1 MAFAKMETEKTLSSR
16 FRSTNLYQ
24 KLEAKENYIAWVLIL
39 PALVVLGAVV
49 GYPIINNIWLSLHDV
64 SLMNP
69 FERPFV
75 GLANYLN
82 FFADPIFWA
91 SVGRTAYFTAISVGL
106 ELTLGIGIA
115 MLINLKLRG
124 WKFLRAVIIIP
135 WAIPTVVN
143 GIMWK
148 WIYNADYGAL
158 NGLLSA
164 LGLIDTY
171 QAWLASPWQAMNL
184 VIFADIWHVTPL
196 VVLIISA
203 ALAALP
209 DSIYEA
215 ARIDGANAWQGFTRI
230 TLPLLRPAI
239 LVTLVLRTVEAFR
252 VFDIIY
258 VITGGGPSNGTQVI
272 SYLTYLESFS
282 YLNLGRGAA
291 LSFIVSAFIMILALI
306 YYKLLYTEDVA

>member
-1 MAFAKMETEKTLSSR
+1 MNLFSR
-16 FRSTNLYQ
+16 IYRNIES
-24 KLEAKENYIAWVLIL
+24 KEHVIAWALIL
-39 PALVVLGAVV
+39 PAALVMVLVV
-49 GYPIINNIWLSLHDV
+49 GYPIISNIWLSLHAV
-64 SLMNP
+64 SLINP

-91 SVGRTAYFTAISVGL
+91 SVGRTAYFTVVSVGL
-106 ELTLGIGIA
+106 EIILGIAIA
-115 MLINLKLRG
+115 LLINLKLKG
-124 WKFLRAVIIIP
+124 WRLLRSVIIIP

-143 GIMWK
+143 GTMWK

-158 NGLLSA
+158 NGLLMS
-164 LGLIDTY
+164 LGLIDKY
-171 QAWLASPWQAMNL
+171 QAWLADPFTAMNL
-184 VIFADIWHVTPL
+184 VILADIWHCTPL

-203 ALAALP
+203 ALASLP
-209 DSIYEA
+209 DAIYEA
-215 ARIDGANAWQGFTRI
+215 ARIDGASSWQSFWHI
-230 TLPLLRPAI
+230 TLPLLRPAL

-258 VITGGGPSNGTQVI
+258 VITGGGPANGTLVI

-291 LSFIVSAFIMILALI
+291 LSFIVSAFILVLALV

>member
-1 MAFAKMETEKTLSSR
+1 MSYLTR
-16 FRSTNLYQ
+16 VYQ
-24 KLEAKENYIAWVLIL
+24 KIEAKENLVAWVLIL
-39 PALVVLGAVV
+39 PAALIMVAVV
-49 GYPIINNIWLSLHDV
+49 GYPIVSNIWLSLHDV

-75 GLANYLN
+75 GLANYLD
-82 FFADPIFWA
+82 FFADPTFWA
-91 SVGRTAYFTAISVGL
+91 SVGRTAYFTVVSVSL
-106 ELTLGIGIA
+106 ELILGIAIA
-115 MLINLKLRG
+115 MLINMKLKG

-135 WAIPTVVN
+135 WAVPTVVN

-158 NGLLSA
+158 NGLLQS
-164 LGLIDTY
+164 LGLIDKY
-171 QAWLASPWQAMNL
+171 QAWLADPWTAMNL
-184 VIFADIWHVTPL
+184 VILADIWHVTPL

-209 DSIYEA
+209 DSLYEA
-215 ARIDGANAWQGFTRI
+215 AVIDGATSWQSFWRI

-258 VITGGGPSNGTQVI
+258 VITGGGPANGTQVI
-272 SYLTYLESFS
+272 SYLAYLESFS

-291 LSFIVSAFIMILALI
+291 LSFIVSAFILVLAI
-306 YYKLLYTEDVA
+306 VYYKVLYTEDVA